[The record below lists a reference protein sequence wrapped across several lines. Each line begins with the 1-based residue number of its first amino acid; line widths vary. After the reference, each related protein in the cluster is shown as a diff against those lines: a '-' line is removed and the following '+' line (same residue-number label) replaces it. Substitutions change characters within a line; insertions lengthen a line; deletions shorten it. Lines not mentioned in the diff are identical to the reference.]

1 MPFQLKASFRLTRAR
16 QIMGIDR
23 AVFYTL
29 CSRGGQL
36 IAGFVNVILIVR
48 SLSPIQQGFQYTF
61 ASILSLQVFLELGLN
76 VVVLQFTSH
85 ERAHLTWTQGG
96 TLDGDLTAKAR
107 LGSLMR
113 LTLKW
118 YAFAAGLLATILV
131 PVGLLFF
138 RRSPDAASAGI
149 WQLPWLWLVL
159 TTAGTLLL
167 SPAFAILEG
176 CGLVTDVARFRLAQ
190 DVTAYPVYWLS
201 LVAGAGLF
209 ASPLF
214 QTMRLLTAVGWL
226 WTRQRPF
233 LRDQLTYHSG
243 GVAINWWDEV
253 WPMQWR
259 IALSWASGF
268 FIFQLFNPV
277 LFVYFGAVVAGR
289 MGMTLALTGAVTTL
303 AIAWINTT
311 APTFGQLIARR
322 DFISLDRLFSKTV
335 LRATLAAIGGGIVLY
350 GTVLLLWTRNTPL
363 SKRLLEPLPFA
374 LFTIVAVINVVIYAE
389 ASYLRAH
396 KEEPFLWNSV
406 IGGALT
412 ALSTYF
418 LGRAFGVI
426 GMAAGYFALAAVVGL
441 GWGTWLFVAK
451 RREWHRAL
459 PENNDA

>member
-1 MPFQLKASFRLTRAR
+1 M
-16 QIMGIDR
+16 
-23 AVFYTL
+23 
-29 CSRGGQL
+29 
-36 IAGFVNVILIVR
+36 
-48 SLSPIQQGFQYTF
+48 
-61 ASILSLQVFLELGLN
+61 
-76 VVVLQFTSH
+76 
-85 ERAHLTWTQGG
+85 
-96 TLDGDLTAKAR
+96 
-107 LGSLMR
+107 
-113 LTLKW
+113 
-118 YAFAAGLLATILV
+118 
-131 PVGLLFF
+131 
-138 RRSPDAASAGI
+138 
-149 WQLPWLWLVL
+149 
-159 TTAGTLLL
+159 
-167 SPAFAILEG
+167 
-176 CGLVTDVARFRLAQ
+176 TDVARFRLTQ

-226 WTRQRPF
+226 WTRQRSF

-243 GVAINWWDEV
+243 GIAINWWDEV

-335 LRATLAAIGGGIVLY
+335 LRATLAAIGGGVVLY
-350 GTVLLLWTRNTPL
+350 GTVLLLWTWKTPL

-412 ALSTYF
+412 ALSTYY

-441 GWGTWLFVAK
+441 GWGTWVFVAK

-459 PENNDA
+459 PENSDA